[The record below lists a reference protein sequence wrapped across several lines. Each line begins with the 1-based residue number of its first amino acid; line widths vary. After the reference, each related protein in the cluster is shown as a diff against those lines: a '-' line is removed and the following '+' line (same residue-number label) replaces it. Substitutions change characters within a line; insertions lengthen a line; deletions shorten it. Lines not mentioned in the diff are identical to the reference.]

1 MRAMTSWSA
10 VTIDPARFTADISGG
25 FVPFA
30 QLRLTVGAFRW
41 NWIGMDAGIE
51 MRTVGYFT
59 EGGAHA
65 KLQFV
70 QAGPVAIGFD
80 IFIGGGGGPTHR
92 NDFLFEAG
100 IPFSLLF
107 GDIVRFTAHPY
118 LQVYTD
124 KNCPSLSDVKGDV
137 DSEGKAVEQSSTYT
151 SERDVCHARDGTRT
165 GNANDLP
172 LPVGEAPFK
181 VNQDPRERFAGARF
195 MLQAVLEIAV
205 STNVNIFLMFEGDP
219 VGQRQAFSKN
229 YSPLFPSQDPQIY
242 GRAGVTFK
250 F

>member
-1 MRAMTSWSA
+1 
-10 VTIDPARFTADISGG
+10 
-25 FVPFA
+25 
-30 QLRLTVGAFRW
+30 
-41 NWIGMDAGIE
+41 

-107 GDIVRFTAHPY
+107 GDA
-118 LQVYTD
+118 
-124 KNCPSLSDVKGDV
+124 

-181 VNQDPRERFAGARF
+181 VNQ
-195 MLQAVLEIAV
+195 
-205 STNVNIFLMFEGDP
+205 
-219 VGQRQAFSKN
+219 
-229 YSPLFPSQDPQIY
+229 
-242 GRAGVTFK
+242 
-250 F
+250 